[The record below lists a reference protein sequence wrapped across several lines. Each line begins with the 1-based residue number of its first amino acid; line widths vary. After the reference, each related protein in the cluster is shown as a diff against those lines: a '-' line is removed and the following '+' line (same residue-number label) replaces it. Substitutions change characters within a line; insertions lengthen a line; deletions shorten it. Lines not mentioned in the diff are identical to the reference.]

1 MRAGMDMQL
10 ELEVRREQGQHTE
23 QQQQVVVVQGV
34 WGMQTT
40 THKADPVLGSPLG
53 KNKVRP

>member
-1 MRAGMDMQL
+1 MDMQL
-10 ELEVRREQGQHTE
+10 ELEVRQEQEQHTE
-23 QQQQVVVVQGV
+23 QQQQVVAVVQGV
-34 WGMQTT
+34 WGMRNT